1 MAGKLII
8 ICGLPGAGKTTHA
21 KTLEQ
26 SLRAIRFCADEWIE
40 ALNLNLWDEVVR
52 AKVEALQWT
61 LAKRFLAME
70 QTILIEWGTWAKS
83 ERDALREEARALGAT
98 VELHF
103 LSEPVDVLFERIQRR
118 GAEQPVI
125 SREQLDHWDT
135 IFNVPTEQEVALY
148 DRFWSNKPR

>member
-26 SLRAIRFCADEWIE
+26 SLRAIRFCADDWIE
-40 ALNLNLWDEVVR
+40 ALNLNLWDEMVR

-125 SREQLDHWDT
+125 SREQLDHWGT

>member
-26 SLRAIRFCADEWIE
+26 SLRAIRFCADDWIE

-61 LAKRFLAME
+61 LAQRFLAME

-103 LSEPVDVLFERIQRR
+103 LSEPVEVLFERIQRR